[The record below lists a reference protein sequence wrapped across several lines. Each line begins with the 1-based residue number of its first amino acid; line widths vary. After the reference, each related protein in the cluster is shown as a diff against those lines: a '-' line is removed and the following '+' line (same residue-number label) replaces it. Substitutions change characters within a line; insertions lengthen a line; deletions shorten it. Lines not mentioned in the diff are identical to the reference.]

1 MAVYLQTRKNQT
13 GKNQFSPGMTIAPD
27 VLDMLPPTP
36 YEQARTLVADG
47 DILLCSAHDPMSRLI
62 RWATK
67 SPWSH
72 IAMAFHIRD
81 IGRVIVLEC
90 VARLGVRAVPLS
102 DFVSRTSSGVH
113 PYPGR
118 ILVARHAG
126 MAAREGGAHLRQ
138 MSEYAFDRLGTP
150 YSNLETAKIALR
162 VAAGRLNLRMPG
174 RLSPDDEFVCSEYVA
189 RCYAHIGL
197 PVPWDGLGFVA
208 PADFANDPALSAV
221 AQVAT
226 R

>member
-1 MAVYLQTRKNQT
+1 V
-13 GKNQFSPGMTIAPD
+13 SIAAD
-27 VLDMLPPTP
+27 VLDVLPPVP
-36 YEQARTLVADG
+36 YEQARKLVADG

-62 RWATK
+62 RWATR

-90 VARLGVRAVPLS
+90 VAKLGVRAVPLS

-118 ILVARHAG
+118 ILLARNAG
-126 MAAREGGAHLRQ
+126 LARKGGAAREGGAHLRQ

-162 VAAGRLNLRMPG
+162 VAAGRLNVRMPG

>member
-1 MAVYLQTRKNQT
+1 M
-13 GKNQFSPGMTIAPD
+13 SIPD
-27 VLDMLPPTP
+27 DIFDTLPAIP
-36 YEQARTLVADG
+36 YAEARDQVADG

-67 SPWSH
+67 APWSH
-72 IAMAFHIRD
+72 IAMAFRLRD
-81 IGRVIVLEC
+81 VGRVIILEC

-118 ILVARHAG
+118 IVLARHAG
-126 MAAREGGAHLRQ
+126 LTALDGRAHFHA
-138 MSEYAFDRLGTP
+138 MTEYAFDRLGTP

-162 VAAGRLNLRMPG
+162 VAAGRLNVRMPG

-189 RCYAHIGL
+189 RCYERIGL

-208 PADFANDPALSAV
+208 PADFAADPQLSAV
-221 AQVAT
+221 AQIRT
-226 R
+226 L